1 MTPPKT
7 PKNEARRLE
16 VLWKTDLLDTLPEEA
31 FDDLT
36 QLAASICGAPIATLT
51 LVDEDRQWFKSKVGL
66 SIQETARDISFCGHT
81 ILQSRLFIVEDAL
94 KDKRFADNPLVTS
107 KPKIRF
113 YAGAPLVT
121 STGEALGA
129 LCVIDKVPRTLNE
142 DQQKALRTLA
152 RHVVALLELRQR
164 ARDKERLEAEHARL
178 AQELAQARRELEQSQ
193 RPRAGARKRQ

>member
-16 VLWKTDLLDTLPEEA
+16 VLWKTELLDTVPEEA

-164 ARDKERLEAEHARL
+164 VRDKERLEAEHARL
-178 AQELAQARRELEQSQ
+178 AQELAQARRELEQSS